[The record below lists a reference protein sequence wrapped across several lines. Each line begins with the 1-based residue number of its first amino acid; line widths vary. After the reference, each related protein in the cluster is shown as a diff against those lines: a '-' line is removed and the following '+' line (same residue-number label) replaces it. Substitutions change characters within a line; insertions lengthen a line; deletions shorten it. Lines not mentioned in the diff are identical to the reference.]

1 MLPEEVGVEVG
12 ELDRVADGLDLS
24 AEAADLLVADVGDL
38 FEDEFFDLALGDDLV
53 DVAGAGFEQEGVAGA
68 DGEAAQGFGEPYH
81 PFLVGVAEYQGALA
95 VLEDLLEGDDVADA
109 LVLHGLDHVECFV
122 EHHFLA
128 ASELVEF
135 DARADVHPEFA
146 AAGEDVGG
154 AVLVGLQKDA
164 EAGGWLGQPVDFF
177 LEGHDLVA
185 GLAEGAGQSFVLG
198 GHAGQVGLQ
207 FDDPLFENSRVS
219 RRFGELASQ
228 DGDLL
233 LKVGHLPGRVL
244 GPASRADAAV
254 HVVVVGCH
262 GPHLLQGELDASRPY
277 LGGCRLKPL
286 DHKDGRGVSDLHPCA
301 LPHARG
307 IPTERERNPGGG
319 RVEVFNT
326 RQSWPDSRTAR
337 RRKRQER

>member
-1 MLPEEVGVEVG
+1 MLLEQVRVEVG
-12 ELDRVADGLDLS
+12 ELDRVADRFDLV
-24 AEAADLLVADVGDL
+24 AQAADLLVADVRDL
-38 FEDEFFDLALGDDLV
+38 FEDEFFDLALGHDLV
-53 DVAGAGFEQEGVAGA
+53 DVAGAGFEEQGVAGS
-68 DGEAAQGFGEPYH
+68 DGDVQQRLGEPYH
-81 PFLVGVAEYQGALA
+81 PFLVGVPEHQGAFA

-109 LVLHGLDHVECFV
+109 LVLHGLDHVERFV
-122 EHHFLA
+122 EHDFLA
-128 ASELVEF
+128 APQFFEL
-135 DARADVHPEFA
+135 DAGADVHPELA
-146 AAGEDVGG
+146 APGEDVGG
-154 AVLVGLQKDA
+154 AVLVGGEEDA
-164 EAGGWLGQPVDFF
+164 EAGRWLGEPVDFL

-185 GLAEGAGQSFVLG
+185 GLTERVGQSLVLCGDAGQI
-198 GHAGQVGLQ
+198 GLQ
-207 FDDPLFENSRVS
+207 LDDPLFENPRVS
-219 RRFGELASQ
+219 RRVGELASQ

-233 LKVGHLPGRVL
+233 LKVGDLPGRVV

-307 IPTERERNPGGG
+307 IPIEHGWKAAPG

-326 RQSWPDSRTAR
+326 RQSLHRSQAAR
-337 RRKRQER
+337 H